1 MKHSL
6 PVPEASRDTDLGR
19 IAAGL
24 PVVSEIRPSIADL
37 AEGVF
42 AVTDLKESTKQTYRY
57 GVRDF
62 LGWNTAQTLDPTTL
76 IRYKKHLRETT
87 HLSTSTKNLYLS
99 GVRVFAR
106 RLFELGLV
114 ERDFGKGIKGFS
126 ISRQHKRAAIS
137 DTQVEQ
143 VFRYLRKDPDKRLL
157 LIFTLLYF
165 QGLRQKE
172 VLDLRVEDLDA
183 DGMTLNILG
192 KGRDDREKIDLHPKT
207 VEALRRFI
215 QRAEAKSGYLF
226 SSPKNPSAP
235 ISRIQ
240 LGRMI
245 RKVHRDCEV
254 LNTGHAWRKVFTSKL
269 IEGGLDLLTVSS
281 FTRHR
286 SIAMLQVYYD
296 RLERKKKLPIY
307 YRLFDAQARAGGTVA
322 TD

>member
-6 PVPEASRDTDLGR
+6 PVPEASGDTDLER

-62 LGWNTAQTLDPTTL
+62 LGWNTAQTLDPTTV
-76 IRYKKHLRETT
+76 IRYKTHLRETT
-87 HLSTSTKNLYLS
+87 DLSTSTKNLYLS
-99 GVRVFAR
+99 GIRTFTR

-126 ISRQHKRAAIS
+126 VSRQHKRAAIS

-143 VFRYLRKDPDKRLL
+143 VFRYLRKNPDKRLN
-157 LIFTLLYF
+157 LIFTLLFF

-172 VLDLRVEDLDA
+172 VLDLRVDDFDA

-215 QRAEAKSGYLF
+215 KQAELNSGFLF
-226 SSPKNPSAP
+226 SSRQNRSAP

-240 LGRMI
+240 LGRLI
-245 RKVHRDCEV
+245 RRVHKI
-254 LNTGHAWRKVFTSKL
+254 G
-269 IEGGLDLLTVSS
+269 
-281 FTRHR
+281 
-286 SIAMLQVYYD
+286 
-296 RLERKKKLPIY
+296 
-307 YRLFDAQARAGGTVA
+307 RASCR
-322 TD
+322 